1 MIIPNYHNLF
11 FTGNQ
16 PAIMSLFSF
25 LTVLAIT
32 LLKTVVVAGVAFWFS
47 LVVFHLYPP
56 LGHYLARLFDFD
68 K

>member
-1 MIIPNYHNLF
+1 MIMFTYHNLS

-16 PAIMSLFSF
+16 PAFMSLFSF
-25 LTVLAIT
+25 LAVLAAT

-56 LGHYLARLFDFD
+56 LGHYLVRLFDFD

>member
-1 MIIPNYHNLF
+1 
-11 FTGNQ
+11 
-16 PAIMSLFSF
+16 MSLFSF
-25 LTVLAIT
+25 LAVLAAT

-56 LGHYLARLFDFD
+56 LGHYLVRLFDFD